1 MKILLVDDSKAMRM
15 LIIRTLRQAGLG
27 EHDYVEAADGFEA
40 FALIGAAA
48 PDLVL
53 ADWTMPGVTG
63 IDLLRG
69 LRGSGNDV
77 AFGFISAQ
85 VSEARR
91 TEALEAGA
99 HFFIGKP
106 FTAEELAAAVG
117 TFART

>member
-27 EHDYVEAADGFEA
+27 DHAFVEAGDGFEA
-40 FALIGAAA
+40 FALLGTEA

-69 LRGSGNDV
+69 LRSSGSTV
-77 AFGFISAQ
+77 PFGFITAQ

-91 TEALEAGA
+91 AEALEAGA
-99 HFFIGKP
+99 QFLLGKP
-106 FTAEELAAAVG
+106 FSGEELAAAVG
-117 TFART
+117 VYAGA